1 MQTFMIDWHNREKY
15 SHLVEEQHRLRNEVF
30 VKRLGW
36 DVPSH
41 DGLESDAYDT
51 PRTTYAVTV
60 GDTGRICAVSRLLPT
75 TEPYMTRD
83 LWPSWSSERLP
94 CSPWGWEASRFGCCA
109 SLTRS
114 ERSEAIEQ
122 LFGTIYR
129 FSRSRAVDYLMMVM
143 PMFIFERNIKRLGYD
158 VTYLGG
164 TRKID
169 GLLSRRLARVQI
181 GEPRAMSPEAPALM
195 TRCG

>member
-1 MQTFMIDWHNREKY
+1 MQTYMIDWRNREKY
-15 SHLVEEQHRLRNEVF
+15 AALIEEQHRLRNDIF

-36 DVPSH
+36 AVPSH

-60 GDTGRICAVSRLLPT
+60 GDTGRVCAVSRLLPT
-75 TEPYMTRD
+75 TEPYMIRD
-83 LWPSWSSERLP
+83 LWPCWSSERLP
-94 CSPWGWEASRFGCCA
+94 CSLWAWEASRFGCCA

-114 ERSEAIEQ
+114 ERNRAIEQ
-122 LFGTIYR
+122 LFGTIYL
-129 FSRSRAVDYLMMVM
+129 FSRRRGVDYLIMVM
-143 PMFIFERNIKRLGYD
+143 PTFIFERNIKRLGYD

-169 GLLSRRLARVQI
+169 GLLSRLARVQI
-181 GEPRAMSPEAPALM
+181 GKPRAMSREAPAPM
-195 TRCG
+195 TS